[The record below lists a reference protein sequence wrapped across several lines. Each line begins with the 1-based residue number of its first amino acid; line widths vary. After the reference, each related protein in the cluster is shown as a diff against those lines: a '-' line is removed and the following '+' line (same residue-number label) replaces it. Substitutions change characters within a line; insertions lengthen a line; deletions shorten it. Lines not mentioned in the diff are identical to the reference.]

1 MNDSIAI
8 ILGLLLAASLALNGH
23 QCTRIGEVE
32 ERERGK
38 DAAIAQLKKEPEWL
52 GKVLAGLNSDK
63 NDIDSR
69 EEQRRQETK
78 VEYRTNPETKSWGD
92 TRLPDRVRA
101 GGGLLGKTRSGG
113 NQVDSS
119 GSVDARAAVP
129 GMDGGDKR

>member
-1 MNDSIAI
+1 MNDSLLV
-8 ILGLLLAASLALNGH
+8 ILGLLLVASVALNGH

-52 GKVLAGLNSDK
+52 GKILAELNRDK

-78 VEYRTNPETKSWGD
+78 TEFRTNPETKSWGD

-113 NQVDSS
+113 NQVDAS
-119 GSVDARAAVP
+119 GSVGARTAVSRV
-129 GMDGGDKR
+129 DGGDKR